1 MNKETLIV
9 GGVLIGSFIVANY
22 LMKSK
27 APKMAETMS
36 NADGGRKIKV
46 DKSTGGCKC
55 RKGVIGY
62 CGSQDCA
69 TCCANYEFAG
79 GCGCG
84 GSSNF
89 GGCCGA

>member
-1 MNKETLIV
+1 MNKDLLIIT
-9 GGVLIGSFIVANY
+9 GVLVGSFLVANH

-36 NADGGRKIKV
+36 NADGGRKGRN
-46 DKSTGGCKC
+46 DKGTGVCRCKG
-55 RKGVIGY
+55 GVIGY
-62 CGSQDCA
+62 CGSQDCK
-69 TCCANYEFAG
+69 TCCDNYSSAS